1 MVREGEIKNSYFHR
15 SKGRATIFLNFVP
28 RRLRTFN
35 FPSRLPFSWRISLM
49 HFYDLF
55 VEKIPSPWL
64 FVCRI
69 FLCLVRGSYTRR
81 RRIFLQIS
89 KKIRIQTNFATS
101 KKIKIWTESLPTIK
115 EHRQSP
121 NRSFNIAG
129 NRQNLNEPSSTYRR
143 TSSESKQMLQHW
155 KTSSRSKAILH
166 LWKYIVRI
174 QTNLPTSK
182 KLIGIYINRYSTSD
196 ANNCTAYV
204 HAFIGNVKAYS
215 MYIIFKNT

>member
-1 MVREGEIKNSYFHR
+1 MSTGHMVREGEIKNSYFHR

-55 VEKIPSPWL
+55 VEKIPSRWL
-64 FVCRI
+64 FVCGI
-69 FLCLVRGSYTRR
+69 FLCLVREEGEYSC
-81 RRIFLQIS
+81 Q
-89 KKIRIQTNFATS
+89 
-101 KKIKIWTESLPTIK
+101 
-115 EHRQSP
+115 
-121 NRSFNIAG
+121 
-129 NRQNLNEPSSTYRR
+129 YRR
-143 TSSESKQMLQHW
+143 KSEFKQILQHW
-155 KTSSRSKAILH
+155 RKSKSEPNLFRLSKNVVKVRTDLSTSQVIVRIWTNLLLLIKERHRNPNKCCNIEKKSSIVLH
-166 LWKYIVRI
+166 LWKYSVRI

-182 KLIGIYINRYSTSD
+182 KLIGIYTNRYPTSD

-204 HAFIGNVKAYS
+204 HAFIGNVKAYR